1 MVMKRMRCL
10 FFICFLAAMQ
20 AFAQNDSLQKDSIA
34 ASIEAKPM
42 LKDISSMIYG
52 KFGYGFYDLLNANKN
67 ESRMTGI
74 GVVYEINRW
83 QFGPELDFF
92 YQSNSKFFRRFSVP
106 HFKLNLA
113 YAALNKKNHKVFVGG
128 GGGTIFKSNYSDTID
143 NITYSVF
150 GVSSNV
156 RLSYRYLSNKSA
168 KRNINLFPEL
178 FAEYGML
185 YAFERG
191 FHSPELKSN
200 YFLGRH
206 FNVGCRLSLA
216 KKSVRQDLIQD
227 DFE

>member
-1 MVMKRMRCL
+1 MNRIFI
-10 FFICFLAAMQ
+10 FFMFMLTCFERTHSQQDAM
-20 AFAQNDSLQKDSIA
+20 NLY
-34 ASIEAKPM
+34 SIENSSEYIRAP
-42 LKDISSMIYG
+42 KDISSMIYG
-52 KFGYGFYDLLNANKN
+52 KFGYGFYDLLNTNTN
-67 ESRMTGI
+67 ESRMSGI